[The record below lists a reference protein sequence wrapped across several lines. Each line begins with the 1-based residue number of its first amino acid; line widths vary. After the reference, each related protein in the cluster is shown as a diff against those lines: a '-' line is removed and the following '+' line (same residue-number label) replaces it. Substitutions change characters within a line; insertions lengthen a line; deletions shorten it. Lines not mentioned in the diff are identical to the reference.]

1 MPTGKINSAMPL
13 HEAVELR
20 FDAERVVVVLK
31 DGREISVPL
40 HFYPTLQRAS
50 ARERS
55 AWTLIGKGQGFHWS
69 KLNLDLSTDG
79 MIQGLR
85 EAIPQPPRRR
95 GDARVRGTPK
105 TITRHRAA
113 MA

>member
-1 MPTGKINSAMPL
+1 MSTGKTNHAVPI
-13 HEAVELR
+13 HQAVELR

-50 ARERS
+50 TRERA
-55 AWTLIGKGQGFHWS
+55 AWTLIGKGQGFHWA

-85 EAIPQPPRRR
+85 EIIPEPPRR
-95 GDARVRGTPK
+95 GDATARGSHK
-105 TITRHRAA
+105 AISRRRAA
-113 MA
+113 MV